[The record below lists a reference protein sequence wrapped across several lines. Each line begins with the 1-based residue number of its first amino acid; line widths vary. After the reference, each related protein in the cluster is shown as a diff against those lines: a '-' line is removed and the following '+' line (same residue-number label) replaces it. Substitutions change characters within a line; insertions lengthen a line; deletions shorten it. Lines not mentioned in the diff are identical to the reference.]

1 MAHWQGMEDGPSA
14 QGNDDYAD
22 TASLDCLTQLYDKDV
37 LSRETLAAF
46 AVRLGVLPDA
56 FNYDEEVARRARD
69 AASDGIGG
77 PSLAQRFGVGG
88 GSWMD
93 RG

>member
-1 MAHWQGMEDGPSA
+1 MEDGPSA
-14 QGNDDYAD
+14 QSNDDYAD
-22 TASLDCLTQLYDKDV
+22 TASLDCLTHLYDKDV

-46 AVRLGVLPDA
+46 AVRLGVLSDA

-77 PSLAQRFGVGG
+77 PSPAQRFGVGG

>member
-1 MAHWQGMEDGPSA
+1 MARWQGMEDGPSA

-37 LSRETLAAF
+37 LNRETLAAF

-56 FNYDEEVARRARD
+56 
-69 AASDGIGG
+69 
-77 PSLAQRFGVGG
+77 L
-88 GSWMD
+88 
-93 RG
+93 